1 MGKTKALFWLI
12 LLLCHYSANAGV
24 RIQKISYQGNDV
36 TDIALLNNAIYIKP
50 GDEFSLKLIEKS
62 RQSIMDTGLFKK
74 VRVEVKEISSGEY
87 EEEDAQ
93 VDIVFIVKEKIYF
106 LIFPKLKI
114 DDDRINYGLQL
125 RWDNIFG
132 LNHKMRA
139 SLENRGSTAGVK
151 ERREIF
157 RYFYPNVNDTAYNLG
172 LQVRSEN
179 FVDEEIDSTVNRQD
193 ESFKL
198 SIVKWLNKNK
208 RNRGWF
214 AGGSFLLQ
222 DRFNEDLL
230 VNEASED
237 ISVIALGIDV
247 GYRNINNF
255 EYNRG
260 GKAYGYRLDWS
271 HDAFGSDIKY
281 AKNLLYYRSYYRF
294 HQYPLSNLNVQ
305 FKLGHSNEDILGD
318 EAFRLGSRNDLR
330 GYENNRFSGNTML
343 LMNFEYMFPHANY
356 PIIRYVT
363 FIDIGNTYD
372 VLSDILHEPTN
383 VGAGVGIR
391 WKIRSFVRVDLRA
404 DVAYGFT
411 DDTYKF
417 SFGTRHA
424 F

>member
-1 MGKTKALFWLI
+1 MGKGQALLGVM
-12 LLLCHYSANAGV
+12 LLLYHCSVGAAV
-24 RIQKISYQGNDV
+24 RIQNILYQGNEV
-36 TDIALLNNAIYIKP
+36 TDIVLLNHALYIKP
-50 GDEFSLKLIEKS
+50 GDEFNQALIEKS
-62 RQSIMDTGLFKK
+62 KQSIMDLGLFKR
-74 VRVEVKEISSGEY
+74 VRIEIKEQPSGEY
-87 EEEDAQ
+87 EEDDSQ

-106 LIFPKLKI
+106 LIFPRVKV
-114 DDDRINYGLQL
+114 DDDRFNYGLQL

-139 SLENRGSTAGVK
+139 SIENRGSTAGVK
-151 ERREIF
+151 ERRDRF

-172 LQVRSEN
+172 FQIRSEN

-193 ESFKL
+193 EVLNF
-198 SIVKWLNKNK
+198 SIIKWLNKNH

-214 AGGSFLLQ
+214 AGGSVLFQ

-230 VNEASED
+230 VSDASEN

-247 GYRNINNF
+247 GYRNLNNF

-271 HDAFGSDIKY
+271 HDAFGSDVQY
-281 AKNLLYYRSYYRF
+281 AKNLLYYKSYYRF

-305 FKLGHSNEDILGD
+305 FKLGHSNEDVLGD

-343 LMNFEYMFPHANY
+343 LMNFEYMFPQVNY
-356 PIIRYVT
+356 PVIRYVT

-372 VLSDILHEPTN
+372 ALSDILRESTN
-383 VGAGVGIR
+383 VGAGAGVR
-391 WKIRSFVRVDLRA
+391 WKIRSFVRVNLRV
-404 DVAYGFT
+404 DVGYGFT
-411 DDTYKF
+411 DGTYKF